1 MQSNNT
7 NIVQEENS
15 EVPFFER
22 PFELVQGGY
31 VDGNGFYCTP
41 EGSFWDENYTY
52 FNREG
57 RDKHGGYYD
66 EYCVYIPGDGWN
78 EEHQCYE
85 SQIDLE
91 DKDIQAILD
100 ENFTNKLIEEYDK
113 YQRYYVDIDREVDEI
128 EQEYVNKEDDYYDQI
143 NNHMNNNND
152 INNHMNNNI
161 NNNNFSNNNEN
172 FNPLNFKNGSRINS
186 VHNTAEKIQMGKVNT
201 HIEPNS
207 SNLNMGVNFFSN

>member
-1 MQSNNT
+1 MQSNNF
-7 NIVQEENS
+7 NNVQEDSN
-15 EVPFFER
+15 EVLFFER
-22 PFELVQGGY
+22 PFELVEGGY

-85 SQIDLE
+85 SQINLE
-91 DKDIQAILD
+91 DKDVQAILN

-113 YQRYYVDIDREVDEI
+113 YQRYFVDIDRDVDEI
-128 EQEYVNKEDDYYDQI
+128 EQEYVNKEEDYYEVHP
-143 NNHMNNNND
+143 NNSSNNNCGD
-152 INNHMNNNI
+152 SI
-161 NNNNFSNNNEN
+161 NFSNANPNNEN
-172 FNPLNFKNGSRINS
+172 FNPLNIAKNSRINS
-186 VHNTAEKIQMGKVNT
+186 IHNTAEKIQMGKVN
-201 HIEPNS
+201 IEPNT
-207 SNLNMGVNFFSN
+207 SNLNLGHQSVNFFSN